1 MIGLSPLKRAAIT
14 VLLFLWYAFLSLWF
28 IRDLELIQ
36 NNLVILRLIIQVVTF
51 FLHPVSKYC
60 YFYWLVWNYL
70 CKSSHKM
77 YIFLIQIILKRID
90 IILQIHN
97 HRHWIWN
104 YSYFAYTC
112 MFFHIWCL
120 VYLEL
125 INLRKGRCSVS

>member
-60 YFYWLVWNYL
+60 YFY
-70 CKSSHKM
+70 
-77 YIFLIQIILKRID
+77 
-90 IILQIHN
+90 
-97 HRHWIWN
+97 
-104 YSYFAYTC
+104 
-112 MFFHIWCL
+112 
-120 VYLEL
+120 
-125 INLRKGRCSVS
+125 